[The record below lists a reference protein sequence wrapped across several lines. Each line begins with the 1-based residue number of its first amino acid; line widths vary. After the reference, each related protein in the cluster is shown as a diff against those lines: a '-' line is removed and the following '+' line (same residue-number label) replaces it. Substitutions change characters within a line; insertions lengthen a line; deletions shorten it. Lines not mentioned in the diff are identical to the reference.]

1 MSYNRLDIS
10 LPNVIETFSLE
21 GALKGGYYQCSQ
33 SDQCYCMYSRHARLP
48 RGGGCLPQCMCDDC
62 RIEMSGMCQQDAS
75 AESDVPGV

>member
-1 MSYNRLDIS
+1 MSYNRLEIS

-33 SDQCYCMYSRHARLP
+33 SDQCYCMYSRHVRLP
-48 RGGGCLPQCMCDDC
+48 RGGGCLSQCMCDDC

-75 AESDVPGV
+75 AESVVPGV